1 MNEKL
6 SLMGEKIYIREW
18 NIQDAK
24 MLSSLGKNESGENA
38 KIENAEVR
46 IIDWSMKFIQTK
58 LGTLPIFDLS
68 HQLLG
73 IISIQP
79 RIQKNKAVFQLKII
93 PEQDLA
99 IDHIQEAKILMKNYA
114 KDTLGITELVD

>member
-6 SLMGEKIYIREW
+6 SLIGAKIYIREW

-24 MLSSLGKNESGENA
+24 MLSSLGEA

-58 LGTLPIFDLS
+58 LGTLPIFDLN

-73 IISIQP
+73 IISLQP
-79 RIQKNKAVFQLKII
+79 RIQKNKAIFELKVI
-93 PEQDLA
+93 PEQELA
-99 IDHIQEAKILMKNYA
+99 KDHIQEAKDLMKTYA
-114 KDTLGITELVD
+114 KNTLGITELVD

>member
-6 SLMGEKIYIREW
+6 SLIGEKIYIREW

-24 MLSSLGKNESGENA
+24 MLSALGEA

-58 LGTLPIFDLS
+58 LGTLPIFDLN

-73 IISIQP
+73 VISLQP
-79 RIQKNKAVFQLKII
+79 RIQKNKAIFELKVI
-93 PEQDLA
+93 PEHDLA
-99 IDHIQEAKILMKNYA
+99 SELITEAKKLMKTYA
-114 KDTLGITELVD
+114 QKTLGITELVD